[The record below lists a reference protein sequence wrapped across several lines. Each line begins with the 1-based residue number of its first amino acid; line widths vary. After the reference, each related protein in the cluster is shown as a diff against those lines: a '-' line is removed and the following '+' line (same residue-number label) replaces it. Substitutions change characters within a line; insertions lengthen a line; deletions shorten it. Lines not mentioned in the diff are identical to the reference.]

1 MRASG
6 ESQSAWRL
14 ESTTQQQWCTGYE
27 PGGCCCSHPSSAR
40 ERLLSRRWLGTSCS
54 PARRRFE
61 TASRQC
67 APQWRCRAHCPSP
80 ARTGR
85 TVASALVPRRGE
97 RWDESMLF
105 PSSQPPTPG
114 PRRLSCDGC
123 AQPKVERVDARPTST
138 QRQCRGEVTT
148 SMDCV
153 TLPARGGHGSTP
165 NDKSRHSDL
174 SACS

>member
-1 MRASG
+1 MGSRRASG
-6 ESQSAWRL
+6 ESAWRL

-27 PGGCCCSHPSSAR
+27 PGDCCCSHPSSAR

-85 TVASALVPRRGE
+85 TVASALVPRRGTE
-97 RWDESMLF
+97 TNRSFFSVHSHLRLDPASVLSRSDQNRVSGSKWRWVASQRLAQALCPPMMDWIMRG
-105 PSSQPPTPG
+105 PS
-114 PRRLSCDGC
+114 RVAR
-123 AQPKVERVDARPTST
+123 AQ
-138 QRQCRGEVTT
+138 Q
-148 SMDCV
+148 
-153 TLPARGGHGSTP
+153 
-165 NDKSRHSDL
+165 
-174 SACS
+174 